1 MTSCMLSGICEQ
13 AVTTM
18 LMITE
23 QIIIP
28 EADLEFQAIRAQG
41 AGGQNVNKVSSA
53 VHLRFDVLASSL
65 PDFLKTRLME
75 RRDSRLTADGV
86 LVIKAQRFR
95 SQEKNRADAL
105 ERLKEIIQAALV
117 VQKARRPTRPSLGAK
132 KKRIEKKK
140 QRGQKKALR
149 GKVSP

>member
-1 MTSCMLSGICEQ
+1 
-13 AVTTM
+13 M

-23 QIIIP
+23 QIVIP
-28 EADLEFQAIRAQG
+28 EAELEFQAIRAQG

-53 VHLRFDVLASSL
+53 VHLRFDVAGSSL

-95 SQEKNRADAL
+95 SQEKNRVDAL
-105 ERLKEIIQAALV
+105 DRLKEVVQAALV
-117 VQKARRPTRPSLGAK
+117 VQKARRPTRPTLGAK